1 MERVHGEVV
10 KVLRRPD
17 VNELVL
23 AGGSE
28 TVGNPIEDARTRV
41 RNETAMW
48 AKVVKS
54 TGIKVE

>member
-1 MERVHGEVV
+1 V

-28 TVGNPIEDARTRV
+28 TVGIPIEATRKIV

-54 TGIKVE
+54 TGIKIE